1 MATELRMPQLGESV
15 VEGTVGKWLKS
26 QGDEV
31 EKYEPLLEVV
41 TDKVDTEITAPDS
54 GTILQLYVEEG
65 ETVQAGRLLAYIG
78 EQGELFPAPG
88 SPQALEIVAPHGAQV
103 RTAPEPTPAPVPA
116 PALEAERAP
125 ERQQVTG
132 KRVSPVVARIA
143 AEHSVD
149 LTQVTGTGR
158 GGRVS
163 KKDILRYIEVRDA
176 TLPRDQKPGEF
187 FHPPGAK
194 EPPAVE
200 TTTPPA
206 AVAAAPGELLTL
218 SPMRRAIA
226 EHMVRSVHTS
236 PHVSTVFEVDCSRI
250 VAHRAASKADYA
262 QKGVKLTFTPYFV
275 LAAVAALKAVPVVNS
290 TFTDAGI
297 QLKREVNVG
306 VAVAIDEGLIVPVI
320 ENADEKSLL
329 GVAREVSDL
338 AHRARAKQLRP
349 DEVQGGTFTITNHG
363 VSGSLVALPIINQPQ
378 AAILGVGMIQKR
390 VVVVEGDAIAVR
402 PMAYMSLTFD
412 HRIMDGALAD
422 RFMAVIKRTLEA
434 WQ

>member
-1 MATELRMPQLGESV
+1 MPPCPAT
-15 VEGTVGKWLKS
+15 KS
-26 QGDEV
+26 LASSSIHRA
-31 EKYEPLLEVV
+31 K
-41 TDKVDTEITAPDS
+41 KS
-54 GTILQLYVEEG
+54 H
-65 ETVQAGRLLAYIG
+65 GRWKR
-78 EQGELFPAPG
+78 
-88 SPQALEIVAPHGAQV
+88 PHI
-103 RTAPEPTPAPVPA
+103 
-116 PALEAERAP
+116 
-125 ERQQVTG
+125 RQQ
-132 KRVSPVVARIA
+132 
-143 AEHSVD
+143 
-149 LTQVTGTGR
+149 
-158 GGRVS
+158 
-163 KKDILRYIEVRDA
+163 
-176 TLPRDQKPGEF
+176 PRP
-187 FHPPGAK
+187 
-194 EPPAVE
+194 
-200 TTTPPA
+200 
-206 AVAAAPGELLTL
+206 
-218 SPMRRAIA
+218 RRAIA

-250 VAHRAASKADYA
+250 VAHRAANKADYA

-297 QLKREVNVG
+297 QLKREINVG

-320 ENADEKSLL
+320 GNADEKSLL

-412 HRIMDGALAD
+412 HRIMDGAVAD